1 MRVSYKWL
9 KDYVDVTVSPGE
21 LADRLTLSGIAVEG
35 VHEPGADIERV
46 FTGKILNIEPHPN
59 ADRLTVCAVTT
70 GGPENLQIVTGAT
83 NIRAGDVVP
92 VAVEGARLAAGLVIK
107 KSKLRGVESRG
118 MLCSGQELGLDPKTM
133 PVDQAHGIM
142 ILPPET
148 PLGLDIKP
156 VIGLDDAILE
166 LDLTPNRGDAM
177 SMVGVA
183 REVAALLGQ
192 KLRLPDIDVD
202 ETDDGIEGRVKID
215 IKDTELCRRYV
226 AKLFTG
232 IKVGPSPGWMQER
245 LRAAGVRPIS
255 NIVDITNYVM
265 MELGQPLH
273 AFDYDTLKDGRIIVR
288 RAGEGEVLVSLDG
301 VERRLNG
308 DMLVIADPGGPVAV
322 AGVMG
327 GLATEVT
334 ENTRNVLLESAWFN
348 PISIRKTS
356 RMLGLRSESSSRF
369 EKGIDLTGCLRAARR
384 AASLLE
390 EMGAGQ
396 SASGAVDNYPAPH
409 VPKTIVLR
417 PDRIE
422 HLVGTAVDSDACREI
437 LTALEFGVQK
447 NHQGLMVTV
456 PGHRPDVS
464 LEVDLIEEVAR
475 MHGYDR
481 VPTTLPYGPT
491 TQGARTREQS
501 LAMKVKDKM
510 ASLGFREVITYSFT
524 SPEVFNKVNLA
535 QDSPLR
541 NVLALQN
548 PLSEEHSVMRTVML
562 PGLLEVLRRNA
573 NRRVTSLSIFE
584 LGKVYLSRGDAPLP
598 EEKQVLS
605 AAAMGGTSR
614 GWNKPSL
621 EKDFYYMKGVLESL
635 LAQSGVSGASFE
647 PFKDDPS
654 YHPGRAARLT
664 AGEQL
669 LGVLGE
675 VHPDV
680 VENYELPGRVVAMEI
695 DFGIMASLAGKAGKY
710 RQIPRFPGIERDLA
724 VVVELQVPA
733 REIIGVIKKSGGN
746 LLRRVELFD
755 VYQGEQ
761 VQQGFQSLAFSLT
774 FRAEDRTLTDDEAA
788 GLISTIRE
796 NLAKKF
802 GAQLR
807 S

>member
-9 KDYVDVTVSPGE
+9 KEYVDVTVSPGE

-35 VHEPGADIERV
+35 VHEPGAGIEKV
-46 FTGKILNIEPHPN
+46 YTGKILNIEPHPN
-59 ADRLTVCAVTT
+59 ADRLTVCSVTT
-70 GGPENLQIVTGAT
+70 GGPEAIQIVTGAT

-92 VAVEGARLAAGLVIK
+92 VAVEGAHLAAGLVIK

-133 PVDQAHGIM
+133 PADQAHGIM

-148 PLGLDIKP
+148 SLGLDIKP
-156 VIGLDDAILE
+156 VLGLDDAILE

-202 ETDDGIEGRVKID
+202 ETDESIDGRVKID

-226 AKLFTG
+226 GKLFTG
-232 IKVGPSPGWMQER
+232 LKVGPSPGWMQER

-273 AFDYDTLKDGRIIVR
+273 AFDYDTLREGHIIVR
-288 RAGEGEVLVSLDG
+288 RAEDGEVLVSLDG
-301 VERRLNG
+301 VERRLNS

-356 RMLGLRSESSSRF
+356 RVLGLRSESSSRF
-369 EKGIDLTGCLRAARR
+369 EKGIDLTGCHRAARR
-384 AASLLE
+384 AAKLLA

-396 SASGAVDNYPAPH
+396 VASGVVDNYPVPH

-417 PDRIE
+417 PERIE
-422 HLVGTAVDSDACREI
+422 HLVGTEINPDACREI
-437 LTALEFGVQK
+437 LNALEFGVQK
-447 NHQGLMVTV
+447 NDQGLMVTV

-475 MHGYDR
+475 LHGYNL

-501 LAMKVKDKM
+501 LAIAVKDRM
-510 ASLGFREVITYSFT
+510 ASLGFREVVTYSFT
-524 SPEVFNKVNLA
+524 SPDVFNKINLA
-535 QDSPLR
+535 GDSPLR
-541 NVLALQN
+541 GAMPLQN

-562 PGLLEVLRRNA
+562 PGLLDVLRRNA

-584 LGKVYLSRGDAPLP
+584 LGKVYLPQRDALLP
-598 EEKQVLS
+598 DERQLLA
-605 AAAMGGTSR
+605 AAAMGRTSR

-621 EKDFYYMKGVLESL
+621 EKDFYYIKGVLESL

-647 PFKDDPS
+647 PLKDDPS

-664 AGEQL
+664 AGGQL

-680 VENYELPGRVVAMEI
+680 VEKYELSGRVVAMEI
-695 DFGIMASLAGKAGKY
+695 DFAILASMTGKAGKY
-710 RQIPRFPGIERDLA
+710 KQIPRFPGIERDLA
-724 VVVELQVPA
+724 VVVELRVPV
-733 REIIGVIKKSGGN
+733 REIIGVVKKSGGN
-746 LLRRVELFD
+746 LLRQVELFD

-774 FRAEDRTLTDDEAA
+774 FRADDRTLTDDEVA
-788 GLISTIRE
+788 GPMNAIRE
-796 NLAKKF
+796 NLAGKF